1 MNELPEEQTEEQS
14 APSVPVFDPPA
25 EQTVTQSKLSF
36 VHAIALAVFG
46 AIFLIMLIAGGELR
60 TFAVTGLFAIPFM
73 ILVILA
79 YISESKPLWAR
90 VLTLGYWIVLTA
102 GMAFIALM
110 LTIVVIALPS
120 LGDIANLDPAQ
131 AQSQAKDIDFSLDQ
145 GVRILAAMVGML
157 VSGVLS
163 ALCFLPQIRRKFAQV
178 IDIDPRSF
186 VHATALAT
194 LFAMML
200 ISMVPLLAFGGPPAM
215 PLLQMQL
222 KSAEAPDAAEQLRT
236 TFYSFVWALPGTF
249 LAVGYPVRRTV
260 REAQQRLG
268 LVRPTWRQLLL
279 AVLMIGGLL
288 LVMLLMG
295 HGIEFL
301 WKALGWPI
309 TDEESIKQLFGFT
322 SGIVGATIAAVVAG
336 FGEELVFRGVLQP
349 RLGILLPALMFTA
362 VHALQYNFDAL
373 LQVFFLGIVFGVIR
387 RRTNTTTSAIIH
399 GGYDFVLLLMMDVT

>member
-1 MNELPEEQTEEQS
+1 VNELPEEQTEEQS

-46 AIFLIMLIAGGELR
+46 AIFLIMLIAGGEASNIR
-60 TFAVTGLFAIPFM
+60 GDGAVRNTVHDPRDSGVHLGIKTAVGKSSDAGLLDRAD
-73 ILVILA
+73 
-79 YISESKPLWAR
+79 R
-90 VLTLGYWIVLTA
+90 R
-102 GMAFIALM
+102 MAFIALM

-120 LGDIANLDPAQ
+120 LGDITNLDPAQ

-145 GVRILAAMVGML
+145 GVRILAAAVGVL

-288 LVMLLMG
+288 LVMPLMG

-322 SGIVGATIAAVVAG
+322 SGLSA
-336 FGEELVFRGVLQP
+336 RRSP
-349 RLGILLPALMFTA
+349 R
-362 VHALQYNFDAL
+362 
-373 LQVFFLGIVFGVIR
+373 
-387 RRTNTTTSAIIH
+387 
-399 GGYDFVLLLMMDVT
+399 